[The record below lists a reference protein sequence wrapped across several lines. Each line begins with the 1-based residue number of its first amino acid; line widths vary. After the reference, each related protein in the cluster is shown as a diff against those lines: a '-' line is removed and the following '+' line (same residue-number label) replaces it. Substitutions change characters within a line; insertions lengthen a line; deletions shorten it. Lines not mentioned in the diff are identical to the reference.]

1 MIELSDIFGAWQP
14 LVIIHFQSMEK
25 NSMNIS
31 SEQLFVFHDVK
42 CEVKKSSVNLIHF
55 HNVFKLLYFN
65 ALILT

>member
-42 CEVKKSSVNLIHF
+42 CEVKKSEKKFSKPNTLP
-55 HNVFKLLYFN
+55 
-65 ALILT
+65 